1 MMGVKMGTFYS
12 NNDYRNYLAHYG
24 IKGMKWGVR
33 RARNAIKEKH
43 HRAVFQSADKVVKK
57 RRQEAEDWY
66 KTSVKFAK
74 RNPSMD
80 TDKELREY
88 KKTLDKWNKLAKKY
102 KETPIEKLGEDDY
115 AEARA
120 VLKLERRYGGSKL
133 VNTPPDKFLRR
144 EVQKEAPTRSK
155 YRNHRG
161 QLNRRGRK
169 EQAIYSRAANSANKK
184 ADEWDAIYADSV
196 KSHKQWLR
204 RLHENGDRVARD
216 LAETYKEQG
225 FYKGREHEVARKHIK
240 WHTREDLK
248 DIRLADKARNQ
259 WRERARYYT
268 ETPVENF
275 SSKERE
281 EAIQLGNSRR

>member
-1 MMGVKMGTFYS
+1 MGTFYS
-12 NNDYRNYLAHYG
+12 NNDYRNYLAHFG
-24 IKGMKWGVR
+24 VKGMKWGVR
-33 RARNAIKEKH
+33 KE
-43 HRAVFQSADKVVKK
+43 R
-57 RRQEAEDWY
+57 
-66 KTSVKFAK
+66 AK
-74 RNPSMD
+74 RS
-80 TDKELREY
+80 R
-88 KKTLDKWNKLAKKY
+88 
-102 KETPIEKLGEDDY
+102 
-115 AEARA
+115 
-120 VLKLERRYGGSKL
+120 
-133 VNTPPDKFLRR
+133 
-144 EVQKEAPTRSK
+144 
-155 YRNHRG
+155 YRNRRG

-216 LAETYKEQG
+216 LAETYKAQG
-225 FYKGREHEVARKHIK
+225 FYKGREHEAARENIK

-259 WRERARYYT
+259 WRTRARYYT